1 MSRYHLPFLLP
12 CVLQRQLSASPLHCR
27 VAAPQ
32 MCVSLVGLHLVG
44 VAYMPAHAADIMSTV
59 CLAIERFHE

>member
-12 CVLQRQLSASPLHCR
+12 CVLQRQLSALPLHCR

-32 MCVSLVGLHLVG
+32 MCVPLGGLHLVG

-59 CLAIERFHE
+59 CLAIERSYE